1 MKARRK
7 RPGRDM
13 FYELLSPYAGDELN
27 LFSYITFRTGLAL
40 VTALVLSLV
49 FGAPLIAWLRARQ
62 GKGQPIRSD
71 GPESHQAKQGT
82 PTMGGFLILFGITAG
97 TLMWADLS
105 NQYVWMVL
113 GVTLAFGAVGF
124 IDDFQKVTKKSSGGL
139 SGKVRLLMEFG
150 IAGAAVF
157 WLTQY
162 APHAAQQALDAGI
175 AAQLPPDGFETSL
188 ALPFLKDFL
197 LDLTLYG
204 FVAFGAFVIVGAGN
218 AVNFTDGLDGL
229 AIGPVMIAGA
239 TFGFIAY
246 ACGTPR
252 FANYLLLTAT
262 PGTAELAVVAGSLL
276 GAGMGFLWYNAPPA
290 RVFMGDTG
298 SLALG
303 GCLGAMAVAT
313 KHELVLAIVGGLFLL
328 EALSVIIQVTS
339 FKLTGK
345 RVFLMAP
352 IHHHFEKKGWSEST
366 VVMRFWIIAF
376 VLALAG
382 LATLK
387 LR

>member
-1 MKARRK
+1 ML
-7 RPGRDM
+7 
-13 FYELLSPYAGDELN
+13 FELLSPYGGDELN
-27 LFSYITFRTGLAL
+27 LFSYITFRSGLAL
-40 VTALVLSLV
+40 VTALVLTLV
-49 FGAPLIAWLRARQ
+49 FGAPMIAWLRARQ
-62 GKGQPIRSD
+62 GKGQPIRTD
-71 GPESHQAKQGT
+71 GPESHLAKQGT
-82 PTMGGFLILFGITAG
+82 PTMGGFLILFGIAAG
-97 TLMWADLS
+97 TLLWADLS
-105 NQYVWMVL
+105 NQYIWMVL
-113 GVTLAFGAVGF
+113 LVTLCFGAVGF
-124 IDDFQKVTKKSSGGL
+124 IDDFQKVTKKSAGGL
-139 SGKVRLLMEFG
+139 SGKVRLLMEFA
-150 IAGAAVF
+150 IAAGAVF

-162 APHAAQQALDAGI
+162 APQAAQQAVDAGL
-175 AAQLPPDGFETSL
+175 ATQLPPDKFQTSL
-188 ALPFLKDFL
+188 AVPFLKDFL
-197 LDLTLYG
+197 FDLTLYG
-204 FVAFGAFVIVGAGN
+204 FIAFGAFVIVGAGN

-262 PGTAELAVVAGSLL
+262 PGTAELAVIAGALM

-352 IHHHFEKKGWSEST
+352 IHHHFEKLGWSEST

>member
-1 MKARRK
+1 ML
-7 RPGRDM
+7 
-13 FYELLSPYAGDELN
+13 FELLSPYAGELN

-40 VTALVLSLV
+40 VTALLLTLV
-49 FGAPLIAWLRARQ
+49 FGAPMIAWLRKKQ
-62 GKGQPIRSD
+62 GKGQPIRED
-71 GPESHQAKQGT
+71 GPASHFSKKGT
-82 PTMGGFLILFGITAG
+82 PTMGGFLILFGLAAG
-97 TLMWADLS
+97 VLAWGDLK
-105 NQYVWMVL
+105 NQYVWIVFL
-113 GVTLAFGAVGF
+113 VTLAFGAVGF
-124 IDDFQKVTKKSSGGL
+124 IDDFQKVTKRSTGGL
-139 SGKVRLLMEFG
+139 SGRVRLLMEFVVA
-150 IAGAAVF
+150 AGAVF
-157 WLTQY
+157 WVTQY
-162 APHAAQQALDAGI
+162 APFAAEQAVSSGITTEMPPANFQQ
-175 AAQLPPDGFETSL
+175 SL
-188 ALPFLKDFL
+188 ALPFVKNIL

-204 FVAFGAFVIVGAGN
+204 FIAFGALVITGAGN

-229 AIGPVMIAGA
+229 AIGPVMIAAA

-262 PGTAELAVVAGSLL
+262 PGTAELAVVAGALV

-290 RVFMGDTG
+290 KVFMGDTG

-303 GCLGAMAVAT
+303 GCLGAMAVCV
-313 KHELVLAIVGGLFLL
+313 KHELVLAIVGGLFVF

-339 FKLTGK
+339 FKLFKK

-352 IHHHFEKKGWSEST
+352 VHHHFEKLGWSETT
-366 VVMRFWIIAF
+366 VVIRFWIIAF
-376 VLALAG
+376 FLALVG

>member
-1 MKARRK
+1 ML
-7 RPGRDM
+7 
-13 FYELLSPYAGDELN
+13 FELLSPYGGEELN

-40 VTALVLSLV
+40 VTALVLTLV
-49 FGAPLIAWLRARQ
+49 FGAPMIAWLRARQ
-62 GKGQPIRSD
+62 GKGQPIRTD
-71 GPESHQAKQGT
+71 GPASHLSKQGT
-82 PTMGGFLILFGITAG
+82 PTMGGFLILFGVAAG
-97 TLMWADLS
+97 TLLWADLT

-113 GVTLAFGAVGF
+113 VVTLCFGAVGF
-124 IDDFQKVTKKSSGGL
+124 IDDYQKVTKKSAGGL
-139 SGKVRLLMEFG
+139 SGKVRLLMEFA

-162 APHAAQQALDAGI
+162 APQAAQQAVDAGL
-175 AAQLPPDGFETSL
+175 ATQMPPENFQTSL

-204 FVAFGAFVIVGAGN
+204 FIAFGAFVIVGAGN

-262 PGTAELAVVAGSLL
+262 PGTAELAVIAGSLM

-352 IHHHFEKKGWSEST
+352 IHHHFEKLGWSEST

>member
-1 MKARRK
+1 ML
-7 RPGRDM
+7 
-13 FYELLSPYAGDELN
+13 FELLSPYAGELN

-40 VTALVLSLV
+40 VTALLLTLV
-49 FGAPLIAWLRARQ
+49 FGAPMIAWLRKKQ
-62 GKGQPIRSD
+62 GKGQPIRED
-71 GPESHQAKQGT
+71 GPASHQSKKGT
-82 PTMGGFLILFGITAG
+82 PTMGGFLILFGLAAG
-97 TLMWADLS
+97 VLLWGDLK
-105 NQYVWMVL
+105 NQYVWIVFL
-113 GVTLAFGAVGF
+113 VTLAFGSVGF
-124 IDDFQKVTKKSSGGL
+124 IDDFQKVTKRSTGGL
-139 SGKVRLLMEFG
+139 SGRVRLLMEFVVA
-150 IAGAAVF
+150 AGAVY
-157 WLTQY
+157 WVTQY
-162 APHAAQQALDAGI
+162 APFAAEQAVSSGI
-175 AAQLPPDGFETSL
+175 TTEMPPANFQHSL
-188 ALPFLKDFL
+188 ALPFVKNFL

-204 FVAFGAFVIVGAGN
+204 FIAFGALVITGAGN

-229 AIGPVMIAGA
+229 AIGPVMIAAA

-262 PGTAELAVVAGSLL
+262 PGTAELAVVAGALV

-290 RVFMGDTG
+290 KIFMGDTG

-303 GCLGAMAVAT
+303 GCLGAMAVCV
-313 KHELVLAIVGGLFLL
+313 KHELVLAIVGGLFVF

-339 FKLTGK
+339 FKLFKK

-352 IHHHFEKKGWSEST
+352 VHHHFEKLGWSETT
-366 VVMRFWIIAF
+366 VVIRFWIIAF
-376 VLALAG
+376 FLALVG

>member
-1 MKARRK
+1 ML
-7 RPGRDM
+7 
-13 FYELLSPYAGDELN
+13 YELLSPYAGEELN
-27 LFSYITFRTGLAL
+27 LFSYITFRVGLSLA
-40 VTALVLSLV
+40 TALVLTLI
-49 FGAPLIAWLRARQ
+49 FGAPMIAWLRKRQ
-62 GKGQPIRSD
+62 GKGQPIRED
-71 GPESHQAKQGT
+71 GPASHQSKKGT
-82 PTMGGFLILFGITAG
+82 PTMGGFLILFGISAG
-97 TLMWADLS
+97 TLLWADLR
-105 NQYVWMVL
+105 NQYVWIVFL
-113 GVTLAFGAVGF
+113 TTLAFGAVGF
-124 IDDFQKVTKKSSGGL
+124 IDDYQKVTGKGTAGL
-139 SGKVRLLMEFG
+139 SGKVRLLMEFA
-150 IAGAAVF
+150 IAAAAVF
-157 WLTQY
+157 WITQY
-162 APHAAQQALDAGI
+162 APYAAGEAVEAGI
-175 AAQLPPDGFETSL
+175 AAAMPPENFEQSL
-188 ALPFLKDFL
+188 AVPFFKDVL

-204 FVAFGAFVIVGAGN
+204 FIAFGAFVITGAGN

-262 PGTAELAVVAGSLL
+262 PGTAELAVVAGALVGGGL
-276 GAGMGFLWYNAPPA
+276 GFLWYNTPPA
-290 RVFMGDTG
+290 KVFMGDTG

-303 GCLGAMAVAT
+303 GCLGALAVCV

-328 EALSVIIQVTS
+328 EALSVIIQVVS

-352 IHHHFEKKGWSEST
+352 IHHHFEKLGWSEST
-366 VVMRFWIIAF
+366 VVIRFWIIAF
-376 VLALAG
+376 LLALVG

>member
-1 MKARRK
+1 ML
-7 RPGRDM
+7 
-13 FYELLSPYAGDELN
+13 YELLSPYAGDDLN

-40 VTALVLSLV
+40 ATALILTLV
-49 FGAPLIAWLRARQ
+49 FGAPMIAWLRKKQ
-62 GKGQPIRSD
+62 GKGQPIRED
-71 GPESHQAKQGT
+71 GPASHQSKKGT
-82 PTMGGFLILFGITAG
+82 PTMGGFLILFGISAG
-97 TLMWADLS
+97 TLLWADLK
-105 NQYVWMVL
+105 NQYVWIVFL
-113 GVTLAFGAVGF
+113 VTLAFGAVGF
-124 IDDFQKVTKKSSGGL
+124 IDDYQKVTKRGTAGL
-139 SGKVRLLMEFG
+139 SGKVRLLMEFA
-150 IAGAAVF
+150 IAAAAVF
-157 WLTQY
+157 WITQY
-162 APHAAQQALDAGI
+162 APFAAQEAVSQGI
-175 AAQLPPDGFETSL
+175 ATTLPPENFEQSL
-188 ALPFLKDFL
+188 ALPFFKDFL
-197 LDLTLYG
+197 FDLTLVG
-204 FVAFGAFVIVGAGN
+204 FLAFGAFVIVGAGN

-262 PGTAELAVVAGSLL
+262 PGTAELAVVAGSLG

-303 GCLGAMAVAT
+303 GGLGATAVAV

-328 EALSVIIQVTS
+328 EALSVIIQVAS

-366 VVMRFWIIAF
+366 VVIRFWIIAF
-376 VLALAG
+376 LLALAG

>member
-1 MKARRK
+1 ML
-7 RPGRDM
+7 
-13 FYELLSPYAGDELN
+13 YELLSPYGGDALN

-40 VTALVLSLV
+40 TTALILTLV
-49 FGAPLIAWLRARQ
+49 FGGPMIAWLRKRQ
-62 GKGQPIRSD
+62 GKGQPIRAD
-71 GPESHQAKQGT
+71 GPESHFSKKGT
-82 PTMGGFLILFGITAG
+82 PTMGGFLILFGISAG
-97 TLMWADLS
+97 VLLWADLS
-105 NQYVWMVL
+105 NQYVWIVFL
-113 GVTLAFGAVGF
+113 VTLAFGAIGF
-124 IDDFQKVTKKSSGGL
+124 IDDYQKVTKSSTGGL
-139 SGKVRLLMEFG
+139 SGRVRLIMEFVV
-150 IAGAAVF
+150 AALAVF
-157 WLTQY
+157 WITQY
-162 APHAAQQALDAGI
+162 APYAAQEAVSTGM
-175 AAQLPPDGFETSL
+175 AAAMPPENFQHSL
-188 ALPFLKDFL
+188 ALPFLKDVL

-204 FVAFGAFVIVGAGN
+204 FIAFGAFVIVGAGN

-262 PGTAELAVVAGSLL
+262 PGTAELAVVAGALVGGGL
-276 GAGMGFLWYNAPPA
+276 GFLWYNAPPA

-303 GCLGAMAVAT
+303 GCLGAMAVCV

-345 RVFLMAP
+345 RVFKMAP
-352 IHHHFEKKGWSEST
+352 IHHHFEKIGWSEST
-366 VVMRFWIIAF
+366 VVIRFWIIAF
-376 VLALAG
+376 LLALVG